1 MDNKP
6 FRTGVRQRCQRQY
19 PQQQHQ
25 YQHHQRQDRQHLE
38 DEYPPLTQTWREIY
52 SPQSHINYWLKL
64 VETRFYAKFS
74 RQLQA
79 DDIIPSEWAA
89 LRELYRPTPLS
100 PLDVGRAIGMSK
112 GGASKLIDR
121 LVEKGLVTKKV
132 GEFDRRH
139 RAVSLTQYGRTIV
152 PLLAYSEQLMHGEF
166 FRLLPLKERERLMEA
181 LQKTLGAEQVNYMDQ
196 WISTEGSGGQW
207 VFQAAWHASVRRR
220 SLRGFATSDVGWI
233 ARAIGASVET
243 P

>member
-1 MDNKP
+1 MDRSL
-6 FRTGVRQRCQRQY
+6 RTGKLRTGKRPHLHQHPHQD
-19 PQQQHQ
+19 QHQ
-25 YQHHQRQDRQHLE
+25 DQHQHRHQHQ
-38 DEYPPLTQTWREIY
+38 PLTQTWRQIY

-74 RQLQA
+74 RELRLQ
-79 DDIIPSEWAA
+79 DIIPSEWAA

-121 LVEKGLVTKKV
+121 LVKKGLVTKKV

-152 PLLAYSEQLMHGEF
+152 PLLAYAEQLLHGEF
-166 FRLLPLKERERLMEA
+166 FRLLPLEERERLMEA
-181 LQKTLGAEQVNYMDQ
+181 LQKTLGAEQINYMDQ
-196 WISTEGSGGQW
+196 WISTEGRGGQW
-207 VFQAAWHASVRRR
+207 VFQAAWHGSVRRR
-220 SLRGFATSDVGWI
+220 PCGLSRSDVAWI
-233 ARAIGASVET
+233 ARATGASGET